1 MLQNIKKQN
10 DVLVET
16 ISKLWDLSNAEE
28 RRKILQWASDI
39 ACQDHHNLARSGRTS
54 DTGEWLLRHKEY
66 ERWRSA
72 NESMILWLHGIRKFR
87 YSSLSG
93 TGNLTKL
100 IAGAGKTKLV
110 SKVVDDLSNRSHDKA
125 LAYFY
130 CDRNQEARRVPENIL
145 RSFVK
150 QLAVSPEKDALHHSL
165 TQIYYQKAAPGFNS
179 KELSFAESEALLVQ
193 LIGTYQCTTLI
204 VDALDECHA
213 SLRRELIEAF
223 DRLINKSTN
232 LKILISSR
240 RNDDIK
246 RRLEQKANV
255 GISATDNQKDISKF
269 VADEIEKNK
278 KDRRIQIPKDLQEQI
293 IQTLLVK
300 SGGM

>member
-1 MLQNIKKQN
+1 
-10 DVLVET
+10 
-16 ISKLWDLSNAEE
+16 
-28 RRKILQWASDI
+28 
-39 ACQDHHNLARSGRTS
+39 
-54 DTGEWLLRHKEY
+54 
-66 ERWRSA
+66 
-72 NESMILWLHGIRKFR
+72 
-87 YSSLSG
+87 
-93 TGNLTKL
+93 
-100 IAGAGKTKLV
+100 
-110 SKVVDDLSNRSHDKA
+110 
-125 LAYFY
+125 
-130 CDRNQEARRVPENIL
+130 VPENIL

-165 TQIYYQKAAPGFNS
+165 AQIYYQKAAPGFNS
-179 KELSFAESEALLVQ
+179 KELSFTESEALLIQ

-300 SGGM
+300 SGVM